1 MRRVSLLVVL
11 LAALAAA
18 WAFLPTAV
26 GGAATFVITDGA
38 SMEPRVRT
46 GDLIVV
52 RTSSSYDVGDAI
64 AYRSSVGATVLHRI
78 IETDGDRYV
87 VKGDNNGFIDA
98 DRPASRDV
106 LGKQFL
112 HISNGG
118 SWFAGL
124 SRPIVLAALAALAVT
139 LLSGSGKAMSTRR
152 RKRRGTVTQHAATRA
167 PRVIAT
173 LPPPLRA
180 AGAVTAAAAV
190 AGIALGALAWGA
202 PLTTM
207 STVEQQT
214 RDSMTFSYSA
224 EVPQT
229 AAYDGTT
236 VASPSPVFRK
246 LTDTLDVRFAYR
258 GQPGTVSVVATIST
272 ANGWRATV
280 PLAADSRSGGG
291 DHEQT
296 VRLDLAALEDRANA
310 AAHVIGLPADELVVA
325 VTPQVRTDDGANI
338 APSLTLKVTPLQ
350 VALAGEESA
359 LVVERTGTAQGLVEA
374 PRTIGLHG
382 VHVAASTGRVV
393 SAGLLLLAAVAAV
406 GMTAMARRSA
416 PANEGA
422 AIRRQYGA
430 LLVSVHPM
438 PIAPGRPV
446 VDVTDIAKLAKVAE
460 RYGLLVL
467 HWERS
472 GVETFVVQDE
482 AATYRYRTG
491 SGQHPRE
498 QEPATSDELS
508 VS

>member
-18 WAFLPTAV
+18 WAFLPAAV

-46 GDLIVV
+46 GDLVVV
-52 RTSSSYDVGDAI
+52 RRSSSYDVGDAI

-78 IETDGDRYV
+78 VETDGDRFV

-98 DRPASRDV
+98 DRPAMRDV
-106 LGKQFL
+106 LGTQFL
-112 HISNGG
+112 HIPNGG

-124 SRPIVLAALAALAVT
+124 SNPIVLAALAVT

-167 PRVIAT
+167 PRAMAT

-190 AGIALGALAWGA
+190 AGIGLGALAWGA

-207 STVEQQT
+207 STLEQQT

-236 VASPSPVFRK
+236 VLSPSPVFRK
-246 LTDTLDVRFAYR
+246 LTNTLDVRFAYR
-258 GQPGTVSVVATIST
+258 GQPGTVSVVTTIST

-280 PLAADSRSGGG
+280 PLAADIRSGGG

-325 VTPQVRTDDGANI
+325 VTPQVRTDDGGTF

-350 VALAGEESA
+350 VALASEETA
-359 LVVERTGTAQGLVEA
+359 LVVERSDTAQRLVEA
-374 PRTIGLHG
+374 PRTIGLNG
-382 VHVAASTGRVV
+382 VHVAASTARVI
-393 SAGLLLLAAVAAV
+393 SACLLLLAAVAAV
-406 GMTAMARRSA
+406 GVAAMVRRSA

-430 LLVSVHPM
+430 LLVAVHPM
-438 PIAPGRPV
+438 PVAPGRPV

-482 AATYRYRTG
+482 AATYRYRTN

-498 QEPATSDELS
+498 QAPAESEELS